1 MSPSGPQ
8 SRIENNTD
16 EPKSDCSYHRAAPSP
31 GHKLQDNVGFIGL
44 IYGTVC
50 SLPHPLLHVCC
61 PGGGPMV
68 LLLFTER
75 IPGEVENMV
84 FRLNLVL
91 RTLGF

>member
-1 MSPSGPQ
+1 MALSVP
-8 SRIENNTD
+8 
-16 EPKSDCSYHRAAPSP
+16 C
-31 GHKLQDNVGFIGL
+31 L
-44 IYGTVC
+44 ILSSTSAVL
-50 SLPHPLLHVCC
+50 S
-61 PGGGPMV
+61 GGPMV